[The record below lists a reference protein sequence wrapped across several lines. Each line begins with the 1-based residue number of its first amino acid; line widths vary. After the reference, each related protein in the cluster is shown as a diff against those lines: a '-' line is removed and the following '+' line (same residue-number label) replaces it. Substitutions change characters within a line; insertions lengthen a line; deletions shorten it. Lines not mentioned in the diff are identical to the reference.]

1 MIETT
6 CDMAQTKTRK
16 TKTKYK
22 IPKHKA
28 VVVKEQAAQ
37 YSVSPRLII
46 ETDHPHIIRI
56 EGVRGGDPI
65 TREASVSVRAIVE
78 ITYRLKQTPQEIVE
92 SYAPT
97 MTLAQVYDALSYY
110 HDHKEEIDGIIR
122 QNDEGLE
129 RARLM
134 TEETDR
140 KRKHRAPLTTVR
152 HA

>member
-1 MIETT
+1 MVHIKAKQRAVKYPTPK
-6 CDMAQTKTRK
+6 KTRR
-16 TKTKYK
+16 
-22 IPKHKA
+22 A
-28 VVVKEQAAQ
+28 VKESLAP
-37 YSVSPRLII
+37 YTTDSRPII

-65 TREASVSVRAIVE
+65 TPEASVSVRAIVE

-92 SYAPT
+92 SYAPD

-110 HDHKEEIDGIIR
+110 HDHKDEIDEIIK

-129 RARLM
+129 RARQM
-134 TEETDR
+134 TEKMVR
-140 KRKHRAPLTTVR
+140 KRKHRAPITAVH

>member
-1 MIETT
+1 
-6 CDMAQTKTRK
+6 MAHTKSKQRAVKYPKPKKTRR
-16 TKTKYK
+16 
-22 IPKHKA
+22 A
-28 VVVKEQAAQ
+28 VKESLAV
-37 YSVSPRLII
+37 YTTDSRPII

-92 SYAPT
+92 SYAPD

-110 HDHKEEIDGIIR
+110 HDHKEEIDEIIAE
-122 QNDEGLE
+122 NDAAGE
-129 RARLM
+129 RVRKM
-134 TEETDR
+134 TEEMDRQR
-140 KRKHRAPLTTVR
+140 KRLKPTLKKERI